1 MAEERIF
8 IQSDGL
14 KIEALID
21 ESPGQEAVVATHP
34 HPLYGGDMYN
44 NVVQSMISAYKQTG
58 FTTLRFNFRGVGRSE
73 GKHGQGIGEQED
85 VRSALAFLS
94 EMGKASIDLAGYSF
108 GSWVNALGLAS
119 FDLVKRAVMV
129 SPPVA
134 FVDFSFLG
142 YSPKIKL
149 VISASEDN
157 IAPPAIIK
165 DMLPKWNPEAEL
177 KVIQGI
183 DHFYGGGTSEVA
195 STIKAFLEKKAT
207 KARGREGKI

>member
-1 MAEERIF
+1 MAEEKIF

-21 ESPGQEAVVATHP
+21 ESPGQEAVVVTHP

-44 NVVQSMISAYKQTG
+44 NVVQSMISAYKQKG

-73 GKHGQGIGEQED
+73 GKHGQGIEEQED

-94 EMGKASIDLAGYSF
+94 ETGKASIDLAGYSF

-134 FVDFSFLG
+134 FIDFSFLG

-183 DHFYGGGTSEVA
+183 DHSYGGVTSEVA
-195 STIKAFLEKKAT
+195 STIKAFLEK
-207 KARGREGKI
+207 

>member
-21 ESPGQEAVVATHP
+21 ESPGQAAVVVTHP

-44 NVVQSMISAYKQTG
+44 NVVQSIISAYKQTG

-85 VRSALAFLS
+85 IRSALAFLS

-119 FDLVKRAVMV
+119 FDLVKRVE
-129 SPPVA
+129 
-134 FVDFSFLG
+134 
-142 YSPKIKL
+142 L
-149 VISASEDN
+149 V
-157 IAPPAIIK
+157 
-165 DMLPKWNPEAEL
+165 
-177 KVIQGI
+177 
-183 DHFYGGGTSEVA
+183 F
-195 STIKAFLEKKAT
+195 
-207 KARGREGKI
+207 